1 MFYYCKYMV
10 GNVPLFNSLAY
21 PVLNSVTGYLTECI
35 ESQITNSDQ
44 LEPRLVPA
52 SWL

>member
-1 MFYYCKYMV
+1 MV